1 MTLTQK
7 QHPSLGWSYLLGTHR
22 PSATSNR
29 SLTMERSGDVTA
41 SLPAPEVLKAASRGR
56 LLRAP
61 VEQRHGEEFDEHLG
75 GWCRALEASA
85 SPSFSIVFH
94 GFPRIFDPLPWNY
107 VAFHRFFSPV
117 FGDRLTAEDFSG
129 VRRPRIVLNAWRAAR
144 RGVSEA
150 VWGRFGG
157 LSGRCRPW
165 KARRKSQSSWTTGA
179 KSRSREAP
187 KSRPL
192 PV

>member
-1 MTLTQK
+1 M
-7 QHPSLGWSYLLGTHR
+7 
-22 PSATSNR
+22 
-29 SLTMERSGDVTA
+29 
-41 SLPAPEVLKAASRGR
+41 LKAASRGR

-61 VEQRHGEEFDEHLG
+61 VEQRHGEEFDERLG
-75 GWCRALEASA
+75 GWCQALEASA

-94 GFPRIFDPLPWNY
+94 GFPRIFNPLPWNY

-150 VWGRFGG
+150 VWGRFEG
-157 LSGRCRPW
+157 LFGSMLALESEEKISKLVDDGCKVQKPRSAEVETIASVSG
-165 KARRKSQSSWTTGA
+165 
-179 KSRSREAP
+179 
-187 KSRPL
+187 
-192 PV
+192 